1 MGAVVPSCLITNTL
15 RMFHPVL
22 NTKVNKLYFSVI
34 SQVVTQSCKK
44 CSAFLRVEFE
54 VFKPSSRQCEL
65 WHSQIAKYLNYVIQN
80 RLLIYYGLVLNSWL
94 IA

>member
-22 NTKVNKLYFSVI
+22 TTKVNKLYFSVI

-44 CSAFLRVEFE
+44 CSAFLRVEFQ

-65 WHSQIAKYLNYVIQN
+65 WHNGIPKLQN
-80 RLLIYYGLVLNSWL
+80 ISIMSFKIGFLFTTDWY
-94 IA
+94 